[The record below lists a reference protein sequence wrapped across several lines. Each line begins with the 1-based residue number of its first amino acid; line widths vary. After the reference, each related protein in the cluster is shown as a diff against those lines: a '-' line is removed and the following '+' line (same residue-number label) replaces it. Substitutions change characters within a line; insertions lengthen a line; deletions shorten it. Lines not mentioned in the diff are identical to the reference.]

1 MTYQYD
7 YNLSVQIKSAL
18 TRIEAIVRLFAIYL
32 EHAVLS
38 CHVASVYWAG
48 HSIALAA
55 GSA

>member
-1 MTYQYD
+1 MTYLYD
-7 YNLSVQIKSAL
+7 CNLSVQIKSAL